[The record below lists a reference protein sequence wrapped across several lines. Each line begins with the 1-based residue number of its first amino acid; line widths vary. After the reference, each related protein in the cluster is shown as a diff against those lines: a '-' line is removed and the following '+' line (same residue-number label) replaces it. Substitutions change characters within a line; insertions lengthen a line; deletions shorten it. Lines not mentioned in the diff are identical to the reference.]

1 VPAGQ
6 AVQVNLTSSSA
17 RSANELYVR
26 YAAAPDLGHYDFIY
40 SHPLQ
45 ANQQVLIPTTQAG
58 WYYLLVRGVSAPD
71 GEAPYTI
78 EADVIPFSI
87 TSVTPTNIG
96 DNGQVTLTL
105 HGALFQSG
113 ATVALAGAAGYTPD
127 KITFVDSTTMK
138 ARFQFTNAVNGPYTA
153 ILTNPNGAITAA
165 TNAVM
170 IEPAL
175 PLYAGAAGYQ
185 VNIEPRLGAPF
196 KWSGYVFNQGNIDIP
211 YLPVGVLLDQ
221 DLPMTVN
228 PPAEAITLD
237 TSPTGSMSFLL
248 RDVPPGAK
256 HDFSF
261 AVPQPGGQ
269 SCGFAVFPDPEN
281 RLEYVS
287 DIASMADDLR
297 QYFLTNTEAVTLPDD
312 MATALNDPF
321 ACKLWV
327 AQALA
332 DQGLLDPM
340 DIGLLPGYSGV
351 ALKPARPLLTAYSSP
366 TPRDSMLNNC
376 GCDENHEA
384 RLKTENDR
392 LDHNLAVCHQNFD
405 SDPPNLEICFKKVIG
420 ISLNYAELLE
430 MDYKKCKEQCKNK
443 PPPGCSYYSEERT
456 IVTEKT
462 WPGGIVETK
471 VTKFPA
477 GVYCPVKPKDPNE
490 LQGPAGFSAAAFVGV
505 QQPWLY
511 TIYFENVSN
520 AAAYARQVLVTNKLE
535 ANLDLR
541 SFRLGEIAFS
551 GVTITV
557 PTNRCF
563 YQTRVALPPP
573 HAANIVADVTAGV
586 DVANNLVFWTID
598 AIDLNTGQLVESAQE
613 GILPPNDA
621 NNSGQGHATYTIL
634 PASGVTTGTII
645 TNQATI
651 VFDINAPL
659 DTNPTT
665 NTVDAVPPTS
675 TVATLPASLM
685 DTNFIL
691 AWFGTDD
698 LGGSGVSSYD
708 VYVSD
713 NGGPWVVWLS
723 NTTTNSATF
732 SGQAGHYYYFY
743 SRARDNAGN
752 VEPAPA
758 SLQAQTFVSA
768 NQPPALQPLAD
779 HTAVVGTALVLTNAA
794 SDPDPGDRLTFS
806 LSDAP
811 AGASIDPAT
820 GTIRWDPTPWQART
834 TNLFTMTVTDN
845 GLPPLSASQSFLVV
859 VGDYLELGVGSADL
873 LAGQSGCV
881 PLRLLST
888 ATLTNLSFTLG
899 IPPGRLSNLSVSP
912 GVPQVAQAQLVPIN
926 ASNAQIILSAG
937 PGSVLSGTQTLASV
951 CFDTS
956 PAQPSFVAQL
966 LPDTALA
973 QASDG
978 RSLTGFALFP
988 GRLVVVATQP
998 VIEAAAFGTNQLQ
1011 LTLYG
1016 RPALRYSVESAT
1028 DLRGPW
1034 SPVASLTLTNE
1045 TQTIS
1050 FPIQG
1055 TGAQFFRLHQQ

>member
-1 VPAGQ
+1 MAMTDIINCWINPSGTGPSPNATTICLAKLTYRFLCKEKELRNQYDQCIRKCACPEDTPYRYCGWMYTSGQPFGCCPAG
-6 AVQVNLTSSSA
+6 AG
-17 RSANELYVR
+17 
-26 YAAAPDLGHYDFIY
+26 GH
-40 SHPLQ
+40 P
-45 ANQQVLIPTTQAG
+45 
-58 WYYLLVRGVSAPD
+58 
-71 GEAPYTI
+71 
-78 EADVIPFSI
+78 
-87 TSVTPTNIG
+87 
-96 DNGQVTLTL
+96 
-105 HGALFQSG
+105 
-113 ATVALAGAAGYTPD
+113 
-127 KITFVDSTTMK
+127 
-138 ARFQFTNAVNGPYTA
+138 
-153 ILTNPNGAITAA
+153 
-165 TNAVM
+165 
-170 IEPAL
+170 
-175 PLYAGAAGYQ
+175 
-185 VNIEPRLGAPF
+185 
-196 KWSGYVFNQGNIDIP
+196 
-211 YLPVGVLLDQ
+211 
-221 DLPMTVN
+221 
-228 PPAEAITLD
+228 
-237 TSPTGSMSFLL
+237 
-248 RDVPPGAK
+248 
-256 HDFSF
+256 
-261 AVPQPGGQ
+261 
-269 SCGFAVFPDPEN
+269 
-281 RLEYVS
+281 
-287 DIASMADDLR
+287 
-297 QYFLTNTEAVTLPDD
+297 
-312 MATALNDPF
+312 
-321 ACKLWV
+321 
-327 AQALA
+327 
-332 DQGLLDPM
+332 
-340 DIGLLPGYSGV
+340 
-351 ALKPARPLLTAYSSP
+351 
-366 TPRDSMLNNC
+366 
-376 GCDENHEA
+376 
-384 RLKTENDR
+384 
-392 LDHNLAVCHQNFD
+392 
-405 SDPPNLEICFKKVIG
+405 
-420 ISLNYAELLE
+420 
-430 MDYKKCKEQCKNK
+430 
-443 PPPGCSYYSEERT
+443 
-456 IVTEKT
+456 
-462 WPGGIVETK
+462 
-471 VTKFPA
+471 
-477 GVYCPVKPKDPNE
+477 CPVKPKDPNE
-490 LQGPAGFSAAAFVGV
+490 LKGPAGFSAAAFVGM

-535 ANLDLR
+535 AGFDLR
-541 SFRLGEIAFS
+541 TFRLQEIAF
-551 GVTITV
+551 GNVTITV

-573 HAANIVADVTAGV
+573 HAANVVADVTAGV
-586 DVANNLVFWTID
+586 DVVNGLVYWTIN
-598 AIDLNTGQLVESAQE
+598 AIDLNTGQLVESAQD

-621 NNSGQGHATYTIL
+621 SNSGQGHVTYTIM
-634 PASGVTTGTII
+634 PASGVTTGMII

-698 LGGSGVSSYD
+698 PGGSGVSSYD

-732 SGQAGHYYYFY
+732 SGQPGHYYYFY
-743 SRARDNAGN
+743 SRAQDNAGN

-758 SLQAQTFVSA
+758 TFQAQTFVSA

-794 SDPDPGDRLTFS
+794 SDPDPSDRLTFS

-820 GTIRWDPTPWQART
+820 GTIRWDPSPWQART
-834 TNLFTMTVTDN
+834 TNLFTVNVTDN
-845 GLPPLSASQSFLVV
+845 GLPPLSASWSFLVV
-859 VGDYLELGVGSADL
+859 VGDYLELDVGSADL

-937 PGSVLSGTQTLASV
+937 PGSVLTGTQTLASV

-966 LPDTALA
+966 VPDEALA

-998 VIEAAAFGTNQLQ
+998 VIEAAAYGTNQLQ

-1016 RPALRYSVESAT
+1016 RPALRYSVESTA

-1034 SPVASLTLTNE
+1034 SLVASLTLTNE

-1055 TGAQFFRLHQQ
+1055 TGARFFRLHQQ